1 MKFFVIGDRETVL
14 GLRLVGVHGRVVED
28 ATEAVA
34 ALREALKLPGIGV
47 VLITERLAAQMRD
60 EVDARLY
67 GAGFPLV
74 LEIPDAAGPAPD
86 RLMIEDVVRRAI
98 GVSI

>member
-34 ALREALKLPGIGV
+34 ALREALKQSGIGV

-74 LEIPDAAGPAPD
+74 LEIPDAAGPGPD
-86 RLMIEDVVRRAI
+86 RLKIEDVVRRAI